1 MTSNPMMSD
10 RVYEGAI
17 LSDVPMTVAGTVNK
31 TLGLLAIVILV
42 ASYTWHLA
50 YTGMADKLQAIM
62 MTGAY
67 GGLILAVITVIKPRN
82 AKPLSIGYA
91 ACEGLVLGGISAYM
105 NEIYSGIVVQAILG
119 TFVAMAVVVLL
130 FKAQVIR
137 ATETVRAVIVSATI
151 GIAIVYGASFIM
163 NFFFHNTVLSNMINS
178 GGTLGLVISGVA
190 IVIASLNFILDFD
203 FIERGVQQGAPK
215 YLEWYG
221 AFSLLVTLIWLYLET
236 LRLLAKLQ
244 SRR

>member
-1 MTSNPMMSD
+1 MTSNPMTND
-10 RVYEGAI
+10 RIYEGAI
-17 LSDVPMTVAGTVNK
+17 VSDAPMTVAGTVNK
-31 TLGLLAIVILV
+31 TLGLLAVVVLV

-62 MTGAY
+62 MTGIF
-67 GGLILAVITVIKPRN
+67 GGFILAIIAAFRPQN

-91 ACEGLVLGGISAYM
+91 ACEGLALGGISAYM
-105 NEIYSGIVVQAILG
+105 NAAFPGIVAQAILG
-119 TFVAMAVVVLL
+119 TFVAMAVVLLL
-130 FKAQVIR
+130 FKSRIIR
-137 ATETVRAVIVSATI
+137 ATETFRAVIVSATI
-151 GIAIVYGASFIM
+151 GIAIVYGVSLIM
-163 NFFFHNTVLSNMINS
+163 SFFFHNTALSAMINS
-178 GGTLGLVISGVA
+178 SGPLGLVISGLVIIVA
-190 IVIASLNFILDFD
+190 CLNFILDFD

-221 AFSLLVTLIWLYLET
+221 AFSLLVTLIWLYLEI